1 MAQTTQPVD
10 FYDIY
15 DYYTTPIWQTTEFYV
30 GLGIVTF
37 LLLAVGIFLF
47 HTFKKRPLYAWDW
60 ALVELKKIN
69 PTKATAKEEFKT
81 FYFKLTEII
90 KCYLQKRY
98 TWDIASKTD
107 AELIAWLTDK
117 KFNAVI
123 VEVLKKIA
131 DDALWIKYANMDVLK
146 SQAEADWNAV
156 IGMVEHTKEIT
167 KK

>member
-1 MAQTTQPVD
+1 MILKFLGTKG
-10 FYDIY
+10 YIDISSKKHKMH
-15 DYYTTPIWQTTEFYV
+15 TS
-30 GLGIVTF
+30 
-37 LLLAVGIFLF
+37 LLIL
-47 HTFKKRPLYAWDW
+47 HKNKKILIDCGEGWERK
-60 ALVELKKIN
+60 LKKIN
-69 PTKATAKEEFKT
+69 PAKATAKEEFKA